1 MPLNSTAEREKAT
14 QDRLDEPMKA
24 LPEDDRIRE
33 NPFIANVIASKA
45 NAAGLSI
52 RQVLDISREHE
63 MLERNLASRKIEID
77 GLKKFAKYIK
87 LNTPCTSGYT
97 QAPATLSAPSPSC
110 HSFMEQLCKA
120 EHRHWTVRK

>member
-63 MLERNLASRKIEID
+63 MLKRNVASRKIEID
-77 GLKKFAKYIK
+77 ALKKFAKYIK
-87 LNTPCTSGYT
+87 LNTPV
-97 QAPATLSAPSPSC
+97 PADILKRQPRSALHLHLATPSWNSC
-110 HSFMEQLCKA
+110 VK
-120 EHRHWTVRK
+120 RNTDT